1 MAKKAETVFKEVVLK
16 DLKALPSGWF
26 EKIQQVGK
34 RGTPDIIGCLNG
46 YFIAIELKK
55 SDKEKPDALQTHKLK
70 KIGEAFGLT
79 YVACPEN
86 WNEIYNNLLLISLQ
100 GKKHHA
106 KRDYHRELA
115 IGLFS
120 IEENIQ

>member
-16 DLKALPSGWF
+16 DLNALPSAWF

-34 RGTPDIIGCLNG
+34 RGTPDILGCLNG

-55 SDKEKPDALQTHKLK
+55 SDKDKPDPLQTHKLK
-70 KIGEAFGLT
+70 LIRERSFGLT
-79 YVACPEN
+79 FVACPEN
-86 WNEIYNNLLLISLQ
+86 WNEIYNNLILISLQ

-106 KRDYHRELA
+106 NRDHFGELVEFYN
-115 IGLFS
+115 LSEDF
-120 IEENIQ
+120 Q